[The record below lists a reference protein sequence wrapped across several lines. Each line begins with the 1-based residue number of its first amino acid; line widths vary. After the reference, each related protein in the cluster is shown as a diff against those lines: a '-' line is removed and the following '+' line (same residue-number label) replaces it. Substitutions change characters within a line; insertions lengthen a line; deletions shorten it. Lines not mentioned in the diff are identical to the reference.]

1 VTKTLAL
8 LDQAKTQ
15 EEQAHYVF
23 YLRNLKSGWTM
34 DQRKHYF
41 DWFNFAR
48 EATKGE
54 VTYPKGSPYNVWA
67 NQSKARERHPADL
80 LRWFK
85 EAGRDYG
92 DGASYPKYLVNIRK
106 DAIDALSEADR
117 IALSSWI
124 QDYAGLA
131 AYKPTRERK
140 FVKEWKIPDLE
151 PSLNEVGQ
159 GRSFANGKDTF
170 HDAQCILC
178 HRFGNEGGSVGPEL
192 TAASSKYSRREI
204 LESILEPS
212 KVVSEQYQNYS
223 VTKKDGDVQTG
234 RIVDENDAKI
244 VIQSSPL
251 APERV
256 EISKSDIVSR
266 TPSKVSPM
274 PEGLVNQMTS
284 NDILDLLA
292 YIESM
297 GKAKAANFSPSK
309 QTAAAGKGDA
319 AK

>member
-1 VTKTLAL
+1 VTKTLKL

-15 EEQAHYVF
+15 EEQAHYIF
-23 YLRNLKSGWTM
+23 YLRNLPTGWTLE
-34 DQRKHYF
+34 QRKHYF
-41 DWFNFAR
+41 DWFRFAQ

-67 NQSKARERHPADL
+67 NQAKARERHPAEL
-80 LRWFK
+80 LNWFK

-106 DAIDALSEADR
+106 DAIDALSETNR
-117 IALSSWI
+117 LALSSWI

-131 AYKPTRERK
+131 AYKPTRKRE
-140 FVKEWKIPDLE
+140 FVKEWKMPDLE
-151 PSLNEVGQ
+151 SSLGDVAQ
-159 GRSFANGKDTF
+159 GRSFSNGKDAF

-192 TAASSKYSRREI
+192 TAASSKYTRRDI

-212 KVVSEQYQNYS
+212 KVVSEQFQNYT

-234 RIVDENDAKI
+234 RIVDETEDKI
-244 VIQSSPL
+244 VLQPSPL
-251 APERV
+251 APERLDIKKN
-256 EISKSDIVSR
+256 EIVSR
-266 TPSKVSPM
+266 SPSKVSPM
-274 PEGLVNQMTS
+274 PEGLVSQLTK

-292 YIESM
+292 YIEAM
-297 GKAKAANFSPSK
+297 GKAKAANFMPGK
-309 QTAAAGKGDA
+309 EAAGQKN
-319 AK
+319 